1 MGKRNFAQSNIA
13 GALTL
18 TCCALFAGNP
28 ADVPQIEADFAWRMA
43 ERAVAEGPRVS
54 GSEGARRTVFRM
66 KEEAEKYPRFRS
78 RIMEFPEEICTGE
91 KITFR
96 NLVVEIPGRSGKFV
110 LVGAHYDTKYLP
122 DAPREFVGANDG
134 ASGAAAL
141 LAMIRA
147 IDRSGGIPPIGIR
160 FVFFDGEEC
169 RVEYARNDGLHG
181 SRYEAAQ
188 LERNGMLRDCRAM
201 LLLDMVGDRELSIT
215 FPAGCDAALREM
227 AREEAAKL
235 GVQRFFGDYSG
246 DILDDDFPFRARG
259 IPTLN
264 FIDFQYGPENR
275 YWHTPEDTLDKLS
288 RESLKTVADVVLAL
302 IWRLGEEQ
310 AHR

>member
-1 MGKRNFAQSNIA
+1 MKYRSGIA
-13 GALTL
+13 AILT
-18 TCCALFAGNP
+18 AGFFWTGSS

-43 ERAVAEGPRVS
+43 ERAVAEGPRIS
-54 GSEGARRTVFRM
+54 GSEAAWRSILWM
-66 KEEAEKYPRFRS
+66 KREAEKYPRFRS
-78 RIMEFPEEICTGE
+78 RIMEFSEEICTGE

-122 DAPREFVGANDG
+122 DALREFVGANDG

-147 IDRSGGIPPIGIR
+147 IDRSGEVPPLGIR

-188 LERNGMLRDCRAM
+188 LARNGMLRDCRAM

-215 FPAGCDAALREM
+215 FPAGCDAALRQT

-235 GVQRFFGDYSG
+235 GMQRFFGDYSG
-246 DILDDDFPFRARG
+246 DILDDDLPFRARG
-259 IPTLN
+259 IPTIN
-264 FIDFQYGPENR
+264 FIDFCYGPGNR
-275 YWHTPEDTLDKLS
+275 YWHTTEDRLDKLS